1 MDLSRRSVL
10 ALGGAALTAA
20 SAPTAHADAGLRPEA
35 DAAARAL
42 RRLLPRHARQ
52 VTFRHVPTRNGNDL
66 FRVSGTAGDILVEGT
81 TAAVQLTG
89 LHQYL
94 RRDAHAHFSWNGRQT
109 SLPKRLPAPD
119 GALTRVANV
128 PHRFA
133 FNDTNEGY
141 TGPYRGW
148 EWWQHELDL
157 LALHGYNEVLVTIGT
172 DSVFHRVFQEF
183 GYTDAELREWI
194 PGPAHQPWWLLQNM
208 SGFGGP
214 VSAHLLEQRRKLA
227 SRITGRLRE
236 LGMTPVLPGYYGTVP
251 TGFAERNPGAHT
263 VPQGGW
269 VGFARPDWLDPR
281 DPHFTRIAD
290 AFYTAQRELY
300 GDSTMYKMDL
310 LHEGGAPGD
319 VPIGDATRAVE
330 QALRTAHPD
339 AVWAI
344 LGWQHNPHQELI
356 EAADTSRMLIVDGL
370 SDRFPHITD
379 RETDWAGTPYAF
391 GSIWN
396 FGGHTTMG
404 ANTPDWQA
412 LYHAWR
418 TKEGSALR
426 GIALM
431 PEAADNNPAAFALF
445 SDLAWSQ
452 GPIDMR
458 SWFEQWPIQRYGA
471 ADRHALAAWDIL
483 RRTAYGTTRADKWS
497 EAHEG
502 LFGARPDLAADNA
515 ASWSPEKL
523 RYDVEEFAGALP
535 ELIAV
540 DPALQRSSA
549 YRYDLMDVA
558 RQTVS
563 HRSRLLLP
571 QIRRAYEAGDAEQFT
586 ALTGQW
592 FRWMELLEEVV
603 ATDSGHL
610 LGRWAADARAWGR
623 DAEERDRLAYDAT
636 SLLTVW
642 GHRKAANDGGLHDY
656 ANREWSGLISGLY
669 TLRWRTYFDELTAA
683 LAEGREPTRID
694 WYALEENW
702 LRTHPAYPAE
712 PSGDIV
718 RTARKVARAAGV

>member
-1 MDLSRRSVL
+1 MDFSRRSAL
-10 ALGGAALTAA
+10 ALGASALIAA
-20 SAPTAHADAGLRPEA
+20 SASAAHAGPCTEPG
-35 DAAARAL
+35 AAAGAR
-42 RRLLPRHARQ
+42 RRLLPPHARQ
-52 VTFRHVPTRNGNDL
+52 GTFRRVPAPGGHDL
-66 FRVSGTAGDILVEGT
+66 IRVTGTTGDLLVEGT
-81 TAAVQLTG
+81 TPAVQLTG

-94 RRDAHAHFSWNGRQT
+94 RHIAHAHFSWNGAQPN
-109 SLPKRLPAPD
+109 LPDQLPAPD
-119 GALTRVANV
+119 APLEREANV

-148 EWWQHELDL
+148 EWWEHELDL

-172 DSVFHRVFQEF
+172 DSVYHRVFQEF
-183 GYTDAELREWI
+183 GYTDAEIRAWI

-214 VSAHLLEQRRKLA
+214 VSTHLLEQRRELA
-227 SRITGRLRE
+227 GRITRRLRE

-251 TGFAERNPGAHT
+251 AGFAERNPGAVT

-269 VGFARPDWLDPR
+269 VGFTRPDWLDPR
-281 DPHFTRIAD
+281 DPHFARIAET
-290 AFYTAQRELY
+290 FYATQRELY
-300 GDSTMYKMDL
+300 GDSSMYKMDL
-310 LHEGGAPGD
+310 LHEGGDPGD

-330 QALRTAHPD
+330 RALRTAHPD
-339 AVWAI
+339 AEWAI

-356 EAADTSRMLIVDGL
+356 AAADTSRMLIVDGL
-370 SDRFPHITD
+370 SDRFPRITD
-379 RETDWAGTPYAF
+379 REKDWAGTPYAF

-396 FGGHTTMG
+396 FGGHTAMG
-404 ANTPDWQA
+404 ANTPDWEA
-412 LYHAWR
+412 LYHSWR

-445 SDLAWSQ
+445 SDLAWTEGSVELR
-452 GPIDMR
+452 G
-458 SWFEQWPIQRYGA
+458 WYEQWPLYRYGA
-471 ADRHALAAWDIL
+471 ADRHASAAWDIL
-483 RRTAYGTTRADKWS
+483 RRTAYGTTRADQWS

-515 ASWSPEKL
+515 ASWSPTTL
-523 RYDVEEFAGALP
+523 RYDVEEFARALP
-535 ELIAV
+535 ELLAV
-540 DPALQRSSA
+540 APALRRGSA

-571 QIRRAYEAGDAEQFT
+571 EIRRAYEAGDSAEF
-586 ALTGQW
+586 ASLTGQW

-603 ATDSGHL
+603 ATDTGHL
-610 LGRWAADARAWGR
+610 LGRWIAEARAWGR
-623 DAEERDRLAYDAT
+623 DAQERDRLAYDAT

-642 GHRKAANDGGLHDY
+642 GHRQAADGGGLRDY
-656 ANREWSGLISGLY
+656 ANREWSGLIGGLY

-683 LAEGREPTRID
+683 LSEGREPKPID

-702 LRTHPAYPAE
+702 LRTHPAYPTK

-718 RTARKVARAAGV
+718 RIARKVARAVGA